1 MAKETP
7 KNPLWKRHPY
17 PFLNQALPRGRN
29 GYTVLRPYLWQCLVY
44 VFKQLCLLLI
54 DIRTSICLSSTCFGA
69 VAHLARA
76 IEWHSIGS
84 RFDPDQLHFQTA
96 LFQGAVFLCPN
107 GHRIHPGH
115 LERFRPYQTVPERL
129 ERTRT
134 PRPCQTVQERHVGRR
149 MNHAHR
155 LKVFFYIHFRPK
167 NYQTS

>member
-7 KNPLWKRHPY
+7 KNPLGKRHPY
-17 PFLNQALPRGRN
+17 PFLNQSHPRGQI
-29 GYTVLRPYLWQCLVY
+29 GYDVLHQYLWPCLGY
-44 VFKQLCLLLI
+44 VFKRLCRLLI

-107 GHRIHPGH
+107 EHRIHPGH
-115 LERFRPYQTVPERL
+115 LERFRPCQTVQERL

-134 PRPCQTVQERHVGRR
+134 PRPYKIVLDRNVGRR
-149 MNHAHR
+149 MRH
-155 LKVFFYIHFRPK
+155 P
-167 NYQTS
+167 T